1 MLQKIGRRIGG
12 SNMPEVNEG
21 QMSLEDY
28 GVELGPVEILDEDI
42 NNNVIEA
49 DLNDLSKEELIQ
61 IIEELRKSNT
71 NYDEQIKNIH
81 DHYSKEMTEMNQ
93 YYIGKLTEKGNL
105 VSYYERKFKV
115 LKDIIN
121 IETGEVKPNGN

>member
-21 QMSLEDY
+21 QMSLKDY
-28 GVELGPVEILDEDI
+28 DVELGPVEILDEDI

-49 DLNDLSKEELIQ
+49 DLNDLSKEELVQ
-61 IIEELRKSNT
+61 IIEDLRKSNT

-81 DHYSKEMTEMNQ
+81 DHYSKEMTDMNQ
-93 YYIGKLTEKGNL
+93 YYVGKLTEKGNL
-105 VSYYERKFKV
+105 VNYYERKFKV

>member
-28 GVELGPVEILDEDI
+28 GVEYGEVEILDEDI

-49 DLNDLSKEELIQ
+49 DLNDLSKEELVQ

-81 DHYSKEMTEMNQ
+81 DHHSKEMTEMNQ

>member
-28 GVELGPVEILDEDI
+28 GIELGAVEILDEDI

-49 DLNDLSKEELIQ
+49 DLNDLSKEELVQ
-61 IIEELRKSNT
+61 IIEDLRKSNT

-81 DHYSKEMTEMNQ
+81 DHYSKEMTDMNQ
-93 YYIGKLTEKGNL
+93 YYVGKLTEKGNL

>member
-1 MLQKIGRRIGG
+1 
-12 SNMPEVNEG
+12 MPEVNEG

-28 GVELGPVEILDEDI
+28 GVEYGEVEILDEDI

-49 DLNDLSKEELIQ
+49 DLNDLSKEELVQ

-71 NYDEQIKNIH
+71 NYDEQIKTIH
-81 DHYSKEMTEMNQ
+81 DHHSKEMTEMNQ

>member
-1 MLQKIGRRIGG
+1 
-12 SNMPEVNEG
+12 MPEVNEG

-28 GVELGPVEILDEDI
+28 GVELGEVEILDEDI

-49 DLNDLSKEELIQ
+49 DLNDLSKEELVQ